1 MMKRVQIHDLLQATK
16 PPLEIIDHLGRYQN
30 TRQLPAPAVLWL
42 ERWKRIYAG
51 EPDPLL
57 DELTTS
63 TQKSEG

>member
-1 MMKRVQIHDLLQATK
+1 MMKRVQIHDLLQTTRTS
-16 PPLEIIDHLGRYQN
+16 LQIRVHLGRYQN
-30 TRQLPAPAVLWL
+30 TRQLPAPAVVWL